1 MAQLHTF
8 KVPSFIRWLM
18 AQNGGYMITLVTTTL
33 ESEPVWNIEAPG
45 LRLLCHQSKLS
56 LQSSISLTNPAC
68 PWTFLSLI
76 SNLRLEITDIEYKEH
91 TEYFRLQDWA
101 FLWLA
106 KPCTQMILSHLLKHS
121 LDKWYRILNDKNL
134 SICPSHDL
142 ISSCWCC
149 FWIRNT
155 IIRHTKP

>member
-1 MAQLHTF
+1 
-8 KVPSFIRWLM
+8 M

-121 LDKWYRILNDKNL
+121 LDKWYGIHP
-134 SICPSHDL
+134 SIARFDIIVLVLFLDQKHQTLTLAIAPIMCWTSLYPFSSACLCPG
-142 ISSCWCC
+142 
-149 FWIRNT
+149 
-155 IIRHTKP
+155 

>member
-1 MAQLHTF
+1 
-8 KVPSFIRWLM
+8 M

-91 TEYFRLQDWA
+91 TECFRLQDWA

-134 SICPSHDL
+134 SIRPSHDL

-155 IIRHTKP
+155 KP